1 MRKSHAAAA
10 LLCLVL
16 GTGYA
21 ATQAV
26 KPARMLTAPAA
37 HPRQVAIPKQA
48 PVPDAQL
55 EKAIRA
61 RFAASKIS
69 THHFQ
74 VHVQGGVATL
84 EGETDVL
91 QHKGTATRLAKN
103 VGAIKVVNHIA
114 VSQAAK
120 DKAAKNLASGRRRA
134 QVKRSETTARTV
146 KRSS

>member
-1 MRKSHAAAA
+1 MYNSRAAAA
-10 LLCLVL
+10 LLSLAL

-21 ATQAV
+21 ATNAAP
-26 KPARMLTAPAA
+26 PARMLTAPATRS
-37 HPRQVAIPKQA
+37 RQAAIAKPA
-48 PVPDAQL
+48 TMPDAQL

-84 EGETDVL
+84 EGQTDVL

-103 VGAIKVVNHIA
+103 SGAIKVVNHIA

-120 DKAAKNLASGRRRA
+120 DKAAKNLAAGRRRA
-134 QVKRSETTARTV
+134 QVKRSDTTARTA